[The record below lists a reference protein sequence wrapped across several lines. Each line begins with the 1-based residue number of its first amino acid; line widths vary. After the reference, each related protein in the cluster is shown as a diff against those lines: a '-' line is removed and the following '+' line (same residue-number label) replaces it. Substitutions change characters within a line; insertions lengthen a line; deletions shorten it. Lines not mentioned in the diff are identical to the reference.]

1 MATIRHHAHIDR
13 SPDDV
18 WKVVSDAGAISSW
31 FPGIETSSAEGRV
44 RRCSMGAG
52 IELVEEIVTVDDEL
66 RRFQYRIT
74 EGPMPL
80 EFHLGTLDVLPDG
93 DGSLVIYSTE
103 VLPDAAKAMVDPV
116 IGDGLQ
122 GLKAHLEG

>member
-1 MATIRHHAHIDR
+1 MATIRHHSHIDR

-18 WKVVSDAGAISSW
+18 WKVVSDAGAISQW
-31 FPGIETSSAEGRV
+31 FPGIDTSNAEGNT
-44 RRCSMGAG
+44 RRCSMGDV
-52 IELVEEIVTVDDEL
+52 ELAEEILTVDDEL

-80 EFHLGTLDVLPDG
+80 EFHLATVDVLPDG

-103 VLPDAAKAMVDPV
+103 VVPDDAKPLFDSALASGVE
-116 IGDGLQ
+116 GLRDFLA
-122 GLKAHLEG
+122 G

>member
-13 SPDDV
+13 TPDEV
-18 WKVVSDAGAISSW
+18 WKVVADAGAISSW
-31 FPGIETSSAEGRV
+31 FPGIDASSADGV
-44 RRCSMGAG
+44 TCRCSMGG
-52 IELVEEIVTVDDEL
+52 VELVEEIVTVDDTL

-80 EFHLGTLDVLPDG
+80 DFHLGTVDVLPDG

-103 VLPDAAKAMVDPV
+103 VSPDGAKAMIDPS
-116 IGDGLQ
+116 IAGGLE
-122 GLKAHLEG
+122 GLKSHLES